1 MAIGLVMWLLHRGC
15 SYYTS
20 DDVVISITLGMWLLH
35 RGCSHYTGDVVITPG
50 MRSLHRAC
58 SHYTIGMRSLHQG
71 CGHYTRDA
79 VITPG
84 MRPLHRGC
92 GHYTGDAVITPGC
105 GHYTGDVVIT
115 LVMWFAHQWWGL
127 FPSLHWYNVV
137 IAPRILSSPVVIT
150 PGMCSFYLYF
160 MWSGTVSVVLYTFSL
175 LSCRFRRKQ
184 IPLNANQRK
193 RISHHPSLPSSI
205 IQCKESILLKGQC
218 HKLVCVRQH
227 PVGQLGHHRH
237 AFWFPV

>member
-1 MAIGLVMWLLHRGC
+1 
-15 SYYTS
+15 
-20 DDVVISITLGMWLLH
+20 
-35 RGCSHYTGDVVITPG
+35 
-50 MRSLHRAC
+50 
-58 SHYTIGMRSLHQG
+58 MRSLHQG
-71 CGHYTRDA
+71 CGHYTGDADITPGCGHYTRDAVITPGMQSLHRDA

-92 GHYTGDAVITPGC
+92 SHYTGMRSLHRGC
-105 GHYTGDVVIT
+105 GHYTGDVVCT
-115 LVMWFAHQWWGL
+115 PVMR
-127 FPSLHWYNVV
+127 SLHWYNVV

-237 AFWFPV
+237 AF